1 VRLDPQVTAA
11 AVAHLLEN
19 AAQYSPED
27 APIEIVA
34 AVGDEG
40 LRIAVRDH
48 GPGIAAADLPRLF
61 ERFYR
66 GAAAKGRVSGTGM
79 GLAIARGL
87 LAAEQ
92 GQVWAENCPD
102 GGARFTL
109 VVPGE
114 RKAVEERP

>member
-1 VRLDPQVTAA
+1 
-11 AVAHLLEN
+11 LLEN

-27 APIEIVA
+27 TPIDLA
-34 AVGDEG
+34 ATVGDEG
-40 LRIAVRDH
+40 LRIDVRDH

-61 ERFYR
+61 DRFYR
-66 GAAAKGRVSGTGM
+66 GVAAKSRVSGTGM

-102 GGARFTL
+102 GGARFTI
-109 VVPGE
+109 VVPGDQ
-114 RKAVEERP
+114 KAVEESA